1 MSFILTFPRYEAV
14 MDLVAPHFGRNHHV
28 TMDNWFTSPELLQ
41 DLRNRGD
48 VTRAIG
54 DTLTE

>member
-1 MSFILTFPRYEAV
+1 

>member
-1 MSFILTFPRYEAV
+1 MSLTLTFPRYKAV
-14 MDLVAPHFGRNHHV
+14 MDLVAPHFGKNHHV
-28 TMDNWFTSPELLQ
+28 TMDKWFTSPKLLH

-54 DTLTE
+54 DTLTK